1 MGKVQGVDN
10 LDDFVKIVHDNDEV
24 VVKYWAEW
32 CGPCRSMAP
41 HYEKLAEQNDSVFL
55 SVDVDKAPWA
65 TSEYGVRGVP
75 TVMLFR
81 NGEYVKNINGKTVVQ
96 MSAEL
101 T

>member
-1 MGKVQGVDN
+1 MQDVDN
-10 LDDFVKIVHDNDEV
+10 LDDFVKIIHDNDEV
-24 VVKYWAEW
+24 VVKFWATW
-32 CGPCRSMAP
+32 CRPCRNLAP
-41 HYEKLAEQNDSVFL
+41 HYEKLAEQSDSIFL
-55 SVDVDKAPWA
+55 NVDVDKAPWA

-101 T
+101 A